1 MDIEIHIKNEN
12 LGISPGCQGA
22 DHQGSLDWHD
32 YGSWL
37 RAFLL
42 ELGPVNVVVNLRSSQ
57 VFRRKTVDK
66 RQPITCINQPSC
78 LIQFPCFGGL
88 VRKG

>member
-37 RAFLL
+37 LAFLL
-42 ELGPVNVVVNLRSSQ
+42 DLGPVNMIVYLR
-57 VFRRKTVDK
+57 
-66 RQPITCINQPSC
+66 
-78 LIQFPCFGGL
+78 
-88 VRKG
+88 